1 MILFMTVFT
10 NGNLLKEKYGY
21 FGSDLFAGRC
31 YGKGLET
38 LAETRVAWLDFILG
52 Y

>member
-21 FGSDLFAGRC
+21 FGSHLFAGRC
-31 YGKGLET
+31 YGKRAGDASRDT
-38 LAETRVAWLDFILG
+38 SCLA
-52 Y
+52 